1 MAYEAKRIAIVD
13 YNEHILTLYA
23 DFLALRGFRN
33 LSTYSSGKEFLD
45 SYKANDCAPDI
56 VFVDMVMHDMN
67 GFQVLEEALQS
78 RLSETLFV
86 SHSGYLNQKD
96 SPWLG
101 YIGFDFNLP
110 KSSEPDDLIKT
121 IHLLSDEKDIFL
133 SKRRNPYANLLA
145 AIHDLSS
152 MRLRSAV

>member
-1 MAYEAKRIAIVD
+1 MVERSMAYEAKRIAIVD
-13 YNEHILTLYA
+13 DNEMMLSLYVEV
-23 DFLALRGFRN
+23 LALRGFRN

-45 SYKANDCAPDI
+45 FYKANDCAPPDI
-56 VFVDMVMHDMN
+56 VFIDMVMDDMN

-78 RLSETLFV
+78 NGFSETLFV

-110 KSSEPDDLIKT
+110 KPCGPEDLIKT
-121 IHLLSDEKDIFL
+121 IHLLSDKKDIFL
-133 SKRRNPYANLLA
+133 SKRNPYAN
-145 AIHDLSS
+145 
-152 MRLRSAV
+152 